1 VTRREATFGSRD
13 VVPWARA
20 VSSGSSASAALLG
33 LALLIVATGLAQARC
48 VDEAKD
54 LTERVNRE
62 QKLKPT
68 AQTAAAAKELQKLDL
83 KPKPGVD
90 TKPRMDE
97 VDCYN
102 TLARARRAF
111 SATSEPQPKPKPR

>member
-1 VTRREATFGSRD
+1 MTRRKGTFGSRD
-13 VVPWARA
+13 IVPWARA
-20 VSSGSSASAALLG
+20 AFLRSRESALLG
-33 LALLIVATGLAQARC
+33 LALLIAATGLAQAKC

-54 LTERVNRE
+54 FTERVKRE

-68 AQTAAAAKELQKLDL
+68 PQTAAAAKELQKLDL
-83 KPKPGVD
+83 NPRPGVD

-111 SATSEPQPKPKPR
+111 SATSEQQPKPKPR